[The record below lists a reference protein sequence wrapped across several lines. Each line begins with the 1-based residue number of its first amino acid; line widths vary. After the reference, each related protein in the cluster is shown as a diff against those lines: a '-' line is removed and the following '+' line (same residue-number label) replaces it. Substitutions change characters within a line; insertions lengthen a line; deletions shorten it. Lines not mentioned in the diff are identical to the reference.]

1 MNNSLYNRLLQTT
14 RRWGIAIGGITG
26 VLLIV
31 LGAIFSSSTWAGSL
45 ALAVGGA
52 LIAAAALAYLALPRD
67 EFVERMWDLGLVNA
81 FLNRAKDTTDEDWV
95 RLVRKTRHYY
105 KVLGAGNH
113 GYLHS
118 DKSQDEFR
126 QAFTDVIVNHKVQV
140 EFLWL
145 NPQSPL
151 ALRRETE
158 ENRSLRYDAVEA
170 MEWFHNFRESL
181 PPAHRTQLGLLEYE
195 ATPSCGIVWADDRL
209 IVTQYLPAEADVFA
223 PGLILRKTESPPR
236 RLRRLFH
243 MAPGDDDPQ
252 IADMYMAAYREVRTR
267 ATSINATRLEELR
280 AASKEFPHVR
290 SESVLRSQARE
301 QKT

>member
-14 RRWGIAIGGITG
+14 RRWGIAIGGIAG

-31 LGAIFSSSTWAGSL
+31 LGTILSPSTWAVSIVL
-45 ALAVGGA
+45 TVGGA

-81 FLNRAKDTTDEDWV
+81 FINRAKDTTDDDWV

-126 QAFTDVIVNHKVQV
+126 QAFTDVIVNHQVQV
-140 EFLWL
+140 EILWL

-151 ALRRETE
+151 ALRRERE
-158 ENRSLRYDAVEA
+158 ENRSLRYDAVDA
-170 MEWFHNFRESL
+170 MEWFFNFQQAL
-181 PPAHRTQLGLLEYE
+181 PTANRTQLGLFEYE
-195 ATPSCGIVWADDRL
+195 ATPACGIVWADDRL

-243 MAPGDDDPQ
+243 MAPDEGDPQ
-252 IADMYMAAYREVRTR
+252 IADMYMAAYREVRAH
-267 ATSINATRLEELR
+267 ATAIDAKRLEDLR
-280 AASKEFPHVR
+280 AASKDFPHVR